1 MSLVSRTWMPL
12 VALALVTA
20 RAAHAQTPAS
30 AQQAPAQQAPAQQ
43 APAQQ
48 APPAVVAGIPVNYD
62 ESKVGTYTLPDPL
75 VTTKGERVRD
85 ASAWRRIRRPEI
97 LRMIEA
103 TQFGRAPGKP
113 DKVIVDRFDT
123 GTVALD
129 GKAIRRQTTLYFT
142 DDRSGPKAEL
152 LSYVP
157 ADAKGP
163 VPLLLQISFSPNQ
176 NVVNDPGIKPGEM
189 WSAREKK
196 RVPAPAS
203 GAFGRVDVL
212 PFLASGIGFATLY
225 YGDIEPDFNGGVP
238 FGIRGR
244 YLKPGQSQL
253 APDEWGAIA
262 AWAWGLRRVMDH
274 LETEKT
280 IDAKRVAL
288 LGASRLG
295 KTVLWT
301 GATDERFAVI
311 LASVSGESGAA
322 LSRRN
327 YGETVRHMTDSTRYA
342 YQFARSYQTYG
353 DRVSE
358 LPFDG
363 HMLISLIAPR
373 PLLLQTGDTD
383 FWSDPKGEYLSA
395 VAASPVWRMLG
406 TEGLAIDH
414 YPAAG
419 EPVLSTLGYSMH
431 AGRHGIL
438 PYDWPVF
445 LSFLQKHLLNQQGSS
460 GAR

>member
-1 MSLVSRTWMPL
+1 MSLVARSLL
-12 VALALVTA
+12 VAALVVA
-20 RAAHAQTPAS
+20 NEAQSQTPQS
-30 AQQAPAQQAPAQQ
+30 AAVQP

-48 APPAVVAGIPVNYD
+48 APPSVVAGIPVNYD

-75 VTTKGERVRD
+75 VTTTGERVRD
-85 ASAWRRIRRPEI
+85 AATWTRVRRPEI
-97 LRMIEA
+97 LRMFETI
-103 TQFGRAPGKP
+103 QFGKAPGKP

-123 GTVALD
+123 GTVALG

-163 VPLLLQISFSPNQ
+163 VPLLLQISFSPNA
-176 NVVNDPGIKPGEM
+176 NVVDDPGIKPGEM
-189 WSAREKK
+189 WSRDKK
-196 RVPAPAS
+196 RVPAPPAS
-203 GAFGRVDVL
+203 ALGRVDIL
-212 PFLASGIGFATLY
+212 PFLANGIGFATLY
-225 YGDIEPDFNGGVP
+225 YGDIEPDFKGGIP

-244 YLKPGQSQL
+244 YLKPGQKEP
-253 APDEWGAIA
+253 AADEWGAIA

-274 LETEKT
+274 LETEPA

-288 LGASRLG
+288 LGSSRLG
-295 KTVLWT
+295 KTALWT
-301 GATDERFAVI
+301 GATDQRFAVI
-311 LASVSGESGAA
+311 IASVSGESGAA

-327 YGETVRHMTDSTRYA
+327 YGETVRHMTDSTRYD
-342 YQFARSYQTYG
+342 YQFAHNYQSYGQ
-353 DRVSE
+353 RVNE
-358 LPFDG
+358 LPMDG

-373 PLLLQTGDTD
+373 PLLLQTGSTD

-395 VAASPVWRMLG
+395 VAASPVWKLLG
-406 TEGLAIDH
+406 QEGLAVDH
-414 YPAAG
+414 YPAPG

-431 AGRHGIL
+431 EGRHGIL

-445 LSFLQKHLLNQQGSS
+445 LEFLKRHLK
-460 GAR
+460 

>member
-1 MSLVSRTWMPL
+1 MSFVSRSLVV
-12 VALALVTA
+12 VALFGAQVA
-20 RAAHAQTPAS
+20 RAQTPATPQS
-30 AQQAPAQQAPAQQ
+30 APAQPAPAQQTQP
-43 APAQQ
+43 

-75 VTTKGERVRD
+75 VTSKGVRVRD
-85 ASAWRRIRRPEI
+85 AETWMRVRRPEI
-97 LRMIEA
+97 LRMMESI
-103 TQFGRAPGKP
+103 QFGRAPGKP
-113 DKVIVDRFDT
+113 DKVIVDRFDP
-123 GTVALD
+123 GTPALG

-142 DDRSGPKAEL
+142 DDRNGPKAEL

-163 VPLLLQISFSPNQ
+163 VPLLLQISFSPNA
-176 NVVNDPGIKPGEM
+176 NVVDDPGIKPGEM
-189 WSAREKK
+189 WSRDKK
-196 RVPAPAS
+196 RVPAPPPNPAS
-203 GAFGRVDVL
+203 RVDVL

-225 YGDIEPDFNGGVP
+225 YGDIEPDFKGGIP
-238 FGIRGR
+238 FGIRGH
-244 YLKPGQSQL
+244 YLKPGQTQF

-274 LETEKT
+274 LETEPA

-288 LGASRLG
+288 LGSSRLG

-301 GATDERFAVI
+301 GATDQRFAVI

-327 YGETVRHMTDSTRYA
+327 YGETVRLMTDSTRYD
-342 YQFARSYQTYG
+342 YQFARAYQSYG
-353 DRVSE
+353 DRVNE

-363 HMLISLIAPR
+363 HMLVSLIAPR

-395 VAASPVWRMLG
+395 VAASPVWRLLG
-406 TEGLAIDH
+406 TEGLAVDH

-438 PYDWPVF
+438 PYDWPIF
-445 LSFLQKHLLNQQGSS
+445 LSFLQKHLLTQQSATGS
-460 GAR
+460 R

>member
-1 MSLVSRTWMPL
+1 MPL
-12 VALALVTA
+12 ITRSLFVAALV
-20 RAAHAQTPAS
+20 AANAAQSQTPQS
-30 AQQAPAQQAPAQQ
+30 APAQPAVAQPAPA
-43 APAQQ
+43 
-48 APPAVVAGIPVNYD
+48 PPPTVVAGIPVNYD

-75 VTTKGERVRD
+75 VTTKGAPVRD
-85 ASAWRRIRRPEI
+85 TATWTRVRRPEI
-97 LRMIEA
+97 LRMMES
-103 TQFGRAPGKP
+103 TQFGKAPGKP
-113 DKVIVDRFDT
+113 AKVIVDRFDT
-123 GTVALD
+123 GTVALG

-163 VPLLLQISFSPNQ
+163 VPLLLQISFSPNAS
-176 NVVNDPGIKPGEM
+176 VVDDPGIKPGEM
-189 WSAREKK
+189 WGRDKK
-196 RVPAPAS
+196 RVPAPPAS
-203 GAFGRVDVL
+203 AFGRVDVL

-225 YGDIEPDFNGGVP
+225 YGDIEPDFNGGIP

-244 YLKPGQSQL
+244 YLKPGQTQF

-274 LETEKT
+274 LETEPA

-288 LGASRLG
+288 LGSSRLG

-342 YQFARSYQTYG
+342 YQFARAYQTYG
-353 DRVSE
+353 DRVNA

-363 HMLISLIAPR
+363 HMLVSLIAPR

-383 FWSDPKGEYLSA
+383 YWSDPKGEYLSA
-395 VAASPVWRMLG
+395 VAASPVWRLLG

-445 LSFLQKHLLNQQGSS
+445 LSFLQKHLLNQQRSA

>member
-1 MSLVSRTWMPL
+1 MSFVARSLVV
-12 VALALVTA
+12 VALAGARVTQ
-20 RAAHAQTPAS
+20 AQTPTTPQS
-30 AQQAPAQQAPAQQ
+30 APAQPAPAQPAPAQQAQP
-43 APAQQ
+43 

-75 VTTKGERVRD
+75 VTMKGVRVRD
-85 ASAWRRIRRPEI
+85 TATWMRVRRPEI
-97 LRMIEA
+97 LRLMETI
-103 TQFGRAPGKP
+103 QFGRAPGKP
-113 DKVIVDRFDT
+113 ARVTVDRFDT
-123 GTVALD
+123 GTVALG

-163 VPLLLQISFSPNQ
+163 VPLLLQISFSPNA
-176 NVVNDPGIKPGEM
+176 NVVDDPGIKPGEM
-189 WSAREKK
+189 WNREKK
-196 RVPAPAS
+196 RVPAPPPSA
-203 GAFGRVDVL
+203 AGRVDVL

-225 YGDIEPDFNGGVP
+225 YGDIEPDFDGGIP

-244 YLKPGQSQL
+244 YLKPGQSQFE
-253 APDEWGAIA
+253 PDEWGAIA

-274 LETEKT
+274 LETEPA

-288 LGASRLG
+288 LGSSRLG

-301 GATDERFAVI
+301 GATDQRYAVI

-327 YGETVRHMTDSTRYA
+327 YGETVRLMTDSSRYD
-342 YQFARSYQTYG
+342 YQFARAYQAYG
-353 DRVSE
+353 DKVDQ

-373 PLLLQTGDTD
+373 PLLLQTGSTD
-383 FWSDPKGEYLSA
+383 FWSDPKGEYLAA
-395 VAASPVWRMLG
+395 VAASPVWKLFG
-406 TEGLAIDH
+406 KEGLTVDH
-414 YPAAG
+414 YPAPG

-431 AGRHGIL
+431 EGRHGIL
-438 PYDWPVF
+438 PYDWPI
-445 LSFLQKHLLNQQGSS
+445 FLQYLEKHLK
-460 GAR
+460 